1 MVLNGGSPARRFIVM
16 SRVPQSLQLP
26 PHHHHH
32 PSPPLPP
39 RILPRRLTAAR
50 RCRGGRGG
58 RGRAPSVVLEQL
70 ACLRLDVLDGEAE
83 VLEHLLGRT
92 RCAKR
97 PHAEHAVRV
106 LAPPLGRRSLDGEHR
121 HAAREGLWR
130 GTAPGVK
137 ALGTRPQHPLWRAA
151 QRTSNWYSSDCLSK
165 SSQEGIDT
173 RRVRTP
179 SSPAAAAMLSCTS
192 EPEATITSSGSS
204 ALGGRRTYAP
214 RRTASGD
221 EPARLG
227 TPWRESARTV
237 GVPAAQSARRWD
249 LGPARGGRVA
259 RRRRLPRTAVLESEM
274 YEPDTSFAS
283 AGRSVSTFK
292 VARRLISASTG
303 CASARPRRADQS
315 YVATKITPTST
326 ARIRIAPSA
335 YP

>member
-1 MVLNGGSPARRFIVM
+1 MHHAAGAAPSFPGCRESRGAMVLNGGSPARRFIVM

-26 PHHHHH
+26 P
-32 PSPPLPP
+32 PPPPLPAFP
-39 RILPRRLTAAR
+39 SRPAFFHADSRQ
-50 RCRGGRGG
+50 RGDVGAVEEGG
-58 RGRAPSVVLEQL
+58 DVAPSVVLEQL

-259 RRRRLPRTAVLESEM
+259 RRRRLRRTAVLESEHVR
-274 YEPDTSFAS
+274 ARHLVRVCG
-283 AGRSVSTFK
+283 AQRQHVRGRAQV
-292 VARRLISASTG
+292 
-303 CASARPRRADQS
+303 D
-315 YVATKITPTST
+315 
-326 ARIRIAPSA
+326 
-335 YP
+335 